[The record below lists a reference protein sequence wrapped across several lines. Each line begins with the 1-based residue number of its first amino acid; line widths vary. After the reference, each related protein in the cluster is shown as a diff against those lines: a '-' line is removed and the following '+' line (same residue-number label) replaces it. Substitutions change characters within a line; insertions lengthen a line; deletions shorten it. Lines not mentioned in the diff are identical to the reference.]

1 MSEPNKFDAAWAPIS
16 EVEKFQ
22 TVMRAAVS
30 SVQTSLYLRLKK
42 RHGKGAGLIS
52 WSLIRLGQ
60 ENHDD
65 HAAALEALG
74 RRSSSELSEVMEAVR
89 LTRAK
94 AHGDARWLLD
104 DVWARLVEAQKVL
117 TLASEI

>member
-1 MSEPNKFDAAWAPIS
+1 MNENKFDAAWAPIS

-60 ENHDD
+60 ENHSD
-65 HAAALEALG
+65 HLAAVEALG
-74 RRSSSELSEVMEAVR
+74 RRSSEELSEVVDAVR
-89 LTRAK
+89 KTRER

-104 DVWARLVEAQKVL
+104 EVWAKLVEAQRARA
-117 TLASEI
+117 LASEA